1 MRKVVSLGKLVDL
14 VKKLKNQ
21 GKKIVL
27 VGGCFDVLHP
37 GHVIFLEKAKKAG
50 GILVILLEPDQKVKA
65 LKGVDRPI
73 HTQKMRAKVLSALQA
88 VDFCLMLPLL
98 KSEAAYDKV
107 IQKIQPDIIAATQ
120 GYRENLHHQR
130 AAQLVGA
137 RLKYVT
143 KVIANHSTSRI
154 LSRSD

>member
-1 MRKVVSLGKLVDL
+1 MRKIVSLGKLVDL
-14 VKKLKNQ
+14 VKNLKNQ

-27 VGGCFDVLHP
+27 AGGCFDVLHP

-50 GILVILLEPDQKVKA
+50 DILVILLESDEKVEA

-73 HTQKMRAKVLSALQA
+73 HTQKMRARVLSALQV

-98 KSEAAYDKV
+98 KSAASYDEV
-107 IQKIQPDIIAATQ
+107 IQKIQPDIIAATL
-120 GYRENLHHQR
+120 GYKENFHHQR

-137 RLKYVT
+137 RLQYVT

-154 LSRSD
+154 LSHAD